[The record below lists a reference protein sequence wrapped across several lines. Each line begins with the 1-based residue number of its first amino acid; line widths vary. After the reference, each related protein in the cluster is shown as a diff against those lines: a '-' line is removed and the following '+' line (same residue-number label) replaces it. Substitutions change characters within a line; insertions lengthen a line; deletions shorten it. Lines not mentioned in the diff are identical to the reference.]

1 VSCRLVGGGRRR
13 LAHRTR
19 TTWCVPRG
27 DSTLWSATS
36 RRGTL
41 ASTERTVDDADTPND
56 VAQVLLASYANDVR
70 VVALDSHPL
79 AAMARLVADAWRP

>member
-1 VSCRLVGGGRRR
+1 VVRASRRLHPLVG
-13 LAHRTR
+13 HQ
-19 TTWCVPRG
+19 
-27 DSTLWSATS
+27 
-36 RRGTL
+36 RRGTVGGSL
-41 ASTERTVDDADTPND
+41 DTPND